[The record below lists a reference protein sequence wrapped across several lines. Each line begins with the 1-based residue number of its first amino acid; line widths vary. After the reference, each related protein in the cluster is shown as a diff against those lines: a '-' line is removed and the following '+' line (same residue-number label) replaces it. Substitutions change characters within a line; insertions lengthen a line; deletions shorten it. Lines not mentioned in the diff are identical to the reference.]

1 VTATLRS
8 SLHDAV
14 CEEWLRSCGVAAP
27 RSREVAH
34 ALIASTRIGAA
45 LPVQRRGAL
54 AHDGTRVEFSVQM
67 GPRVSASQTFRLL
80 VEPGALSLR
89 VSEQIDCTLQTLGQL
104 FLALGW
110 SKAADSVNSIVRA
123 TLPSEASAVDGWW
136 GGMGLGCA
144 LAGDSVEL
152 RGYCNVRDGDPNDR
166 WQRIARA
173 IGLCRTTDA
182 EAVMRDILAVASP
195 CGAPAGLAFVVRD
208 DAVLGVRVY
217 VALSEPRVTT
227 IAEAASL
234 TQSEIA
240 LLTRFAGKY
249 EQTVGPLEFECVT
262 LGYDVA
268 VGMAAPALRRVKVDF
283 DLARLANISSTTSH
297 SILRGLY
304 DECCFDYGALDALR
318 STLIRESGGF
328 VADYIGLGFRS
339 SVPELTT
346 YARPA

>member
-1 VTATLRS
+1 
-8 SLHDAV
+8 
-14 CEEWLRSCGVAAP
+14 
-27 RSREVAH
+27 
-34 ALIASTRIGAA
+34 
-45 LPVQRRGAL
+45 
-54 AHDGTRVEFSVQM
+54 
-67 GPRVSASQTFRLL
+67 
-80 VEPGALSLR
+80 
-89 VSEQIDCTLQTLGQL
+89 
-104 FLALGW
+104 
-110 SKAADSVNSIVRA
+110 
-123 TLPSEASAVDGWW
+123 
-136 GGMGLGCA
+136 
-144 LAGDSVEL
+144 
-152 RGYCNVRDGDPNDR
+152 
-166 WQRIARA
+166 
-173 IGLCRTTDA
+173 
-182 EAVMRDILAVASP
+182 MRDILAVASP

-268 VGMAAPALRRVKVDF
+268 VGMAVDF